1 MLPDPFDV
9 SRRSDVSVITNKAI
23 ADALGDE
30 AQGFAEFLERAG
42 AAAIRQYPTLE
53 ITFEAGRLFGEPKP
67 IAGHKYTGCSD
78 AGVLVEKALREL
90 ADEAVERLR
99 QYDEDAFLTVSV
111 TSRSVVKRT
120 NTYRGPPDIRSWRG
134 FDTPSISTLCRA

>member
-1 MLPDPFDV
+1 MLPDPFDM
-9 SRRSDVSVITNKAI
+9 SRRSDISVITNQAI
-23 ADALGDE
+23 SNALGGE
-30 AQGFAEFLERAG
+30 AQGFAEFLERSG

-53 ITFEAGRLFGEPKP
+53 VVFEAGRLFGKAKP
-67 IAGHKYTGCSD
+67 IAGHKYSGCSD

-111 TSRSVVKRT
+111 TARSVARRN
-120 NTYRGPPDIRSWRG
+120 NTYKGPPEIRSWRG

>member
-1 MLPDPFDV
+1 
-9 SRRSDVSVITNKAI
+9 VSVITNKAI

-99 QYDEDAFLTVSV
+99 QYDPDAFITVFV
-111 TSRSVVKRT
+111 NSRAAPKRLGA
-120 NTYRGPPDIRSWRG
+120 YRCPPEIRSWRG
-134 FDTPSISTLCRA
+134 FIAPSISTICRVN